1 MLVLDGELELV
12 VELDGDIDLIV
23 ELDGELGIITKG
35 AGSSYP
41 IYHDITEVTP
51 SEDTQTLS
59 TDGFLMENNIIINPI
74 PTNYGK
80 ITWDGTKII
89 VS

>member
-1 MLVLDGELELV
+1 MIVLDGEMT
-12 VELDGDIDLIV
+12 LIV
-23 ELDGELGIITKG
+23 ELDGELGIVTG
-35 AGSSYP
+35 GSGIVYP
-41 IYHDITEVTP
+41 TYEGQTEITP

-59 TDGFLMENNIIINPI
+59 TDGFLMANNIIVNPI
-74 PTNYGK
+74 PTNYGR